1 MMRWIVGSSIKFRRL
16 VIAVSVG
23 LLVYGVL
30 QLDNARTDILPE
42 FQRPTVEVQT
52 EALGLSAEEVEELI
66 TVPLEQDLLVGIAFL
81 EEIESVS
88 LPGLSS
94 VVMTFEPGTS
104 VLDARQVVGER
115 LTQAVA
121 AAGLPQ
127 VAKPPQMIQPVS
139 STSRVA
145 MVKLSSDE
153 LTPIEMSILSKWVIT
168 PRLLGVEGV
177 ANVSTWGFRDR
188 QLQVLVD
195 PQRLDDADVTLNQ
208 IIRTAGNALEVSPLS
223 FLEASSPGTGGF
235 IDTLNERL
243 HIFHEQAIS
252 TPDELEQVPI
262 EDPQGEVAPSVV
274 RRVSLGDVTDVV
286 VDHQPLIGDALCSDG
301 DCLLLVIEKFPDAN
315 TPEVAEGVDGALEGL
330 SPGLPG
336 LAMDTSIYRPAEFID
351 TSFDNLGRAALIGA
365 ILLILVLG
373 ALFFDWRTALVS
385 TVAIAMSLAAAWL
398 VLYFTETTV
407 NTMILA
413 GLVMALVVLIDDAVI
428 DVDNVAQRVRQ
439 QRAEGDGTPAWQVI
453 IDATLQMR
461 SAILFATLIV
471 AAVLLPAFF
480 MEGEAGAFLPTIAT
494 AYLLAIVASIVVA
507 ITVTPALG
515 MMLLGDATRERRESP
530 VARWLHRRYEGAAA
544 RIVPKAG
551 PAFAVFGVFLLVGL
565 VALPFLDQSM
575 RPVAP
580 GARRGGATG
589 RRTRHL
595 APTHGRDHGA
605 GRRGAS
611 VAARHRGR
619 GSTRRSRGA
628 VGSDRERQLRRG
640 VGQRRRLGRLRRHD
654 RRDRVGGRRPS
665 RRHERRADVL
675 GAADHRRPRQGRRR
689 DRRPGLRPEPG
700 CPRGQGGGSACGHRR
715 HRRDRERRGRPS
727 R

>member
-139 STSRVA
+139 STGRVA

-195 PQRLDDADVTLNQ
+195 PQRLDDAGVTLNQ
-208 IIRTAGNALEVSPLS
+208 MIRTAGNALEVSPLS

-252 TPDELEQVPI
+252 TPDELEQVPV
-262 EDPQGEVAPSVV
+262 EDPQGE
-274 RRVSLGDVTDVV
+274 
-286 VDHQPLIGDALCSDG
+286 
-301 DCLLLVIEKFPDAN
+301 
-315 TPEVAEGVDGALEGL
+315 
-330 SPGLPG
+330 
-336 LAMDTSIYRPAEFID
+336 
-351 TSFDNLGRAALIGA
+351 
-365 ILLILVLG
+365 
-373 ALFFDWRTALVS
+373 
-385 TVAIAMSLAAAWL
+385 IAHVGWL
-398 VLYFTETTV
+398 
-407 NTMILA
+407 
-413 GLVMALVVLIDDAVI
+413 
-428 DVDNVAQRVRQ
+428 
-439 QRAEGDGTPAWQVI
+439 
-453 IDATLQMR
+453 
-461 SAILFATLIV
+461 
-471 AAVLLPAFF
+471 
-480 MEGEAGAFLPTIAT
+480 
-494 AYLLAIVASIVVA
+494 
-507 ITVTPALG
+507 
-515 MMLLGDATRERRESP
+515 
-530 VARWLHRRYEGAAA
+530 
-544 RIVPKAG
+544 
-551 PAFAVFGVFLLVGL
+551 
-565 VALPFLDQSM
+565 
-575 RPVAP
+575 
-580 GARRGGATG
+580 
-589 RRTRHL
+589 
-595 APTHGRDHGA
+595 
-605 GRRGAS
+605 
-611 VAARHRGR
+611 
-619 GSTRRSRGA
+619 
-628 VGSDRERQLRRG
+628 
-640 VGQRRRLGRLRRHD
+640 
-654 RRDRVGGRRPS
+654 DRVAG
-665 RRHERRADVL
+665 
-675 GAADHRRPRQGRRR
+675 
-689 DRRPGLRPEPG
+689 
-700 CPRGQGGGSACGHRR
+700 
-715 HRRDRERRGRPS
+715 
-727 R
+727 